1 MGRHRTAEE
10 KAAFREQAV
19 AMRRDGLGAKRIAR
33 ELGIGGDLVNELL
46 RDEPVPSSLRRP
58 RAKDELR
65 DVAIALRRSGRT
77 YDEIR
82 DELGVS
88 KGSLSLWLRA
98 MAHPTD
104 EQRLALNA
112 AVAVD
117 LMSSDV
123 PSDAE
128 TARELRREGWL
139 LREIADELGISP
151 KTAFLWCRGIPTPAR
166 AVHGRSAEET
176 RAMGRAYWDVELE
189 RRDVVRQAAIRSH
202 QARVGLLSERELD
215 LVVATAYWCEGSK
228 SKPWAR
234 REKLQFINSDP
245 DLVRL
250 LIEWLRRRGAGL
262 ERCRLSVNIHES
274 GDLAAATRFWANAT
288 GCDEEQLAKPLLK
301 RHNPLTVRKNVGES
315 YVGCLSI
322 GVRQSRDLYR
332 EIEGLWRGIVAGTC
346 ALRDADAAD

>member
-1 MGRHRTAEE
+1 MGRTPEE
-10 KAAFREQAV
+10 KAAFREEAV
-19 AMRRDGLGAKRIAR
+19 AMRRAGIGAQRIAR
-33 ELGIGGDLVNELL
+33 ELGIGAALVHELL
-46 RDEPVPSSLRRP
+46 RDEPPPASLARP

-65 DVAIALRRSGRT
+65 DVAIKLRAEGRT

-98 MAHPTD
+98 MAHPTE
-104 EQRLALNA
+104 EQRA
-112 AVAVD
+112 AVASGAVPPAPKD
-117 LMSSDV
+117 L

-128 TARELRREGWL
+128 VARQLRADGWL
-139 LREIADELGISP
+139 LREIAQELGVSH
-151 KTAFLWCRGIPTPAR
+151 KTAHFWCVGVPVPAR
-166 AVHGRSAEET
+166 AVHGRSAEAT
-176 RAMGRAYWDVELE
+176 RAMGRAYWEAELA
-189 RRDVVRQAAIRSH
+189 RRDVVRQADVLRH
-202 QARVGLLSERELD
+202 KQRVGDLSERELD

-250 LIEWLRRRGAGL
+250 LLEWLARRDVGVD
-262 ERCRLSVNIHES
+262 RCRLSVNIHES
-274 GDLAAATRFWANAT
+274 GDLLAATRFWAAVT
-288 GCDEEQLAKPLLK
+288 GCAENLFAKPLLK
-301 RHNPLTVRKNVGES
+301 RHNPSTVRKNVGEG

-332 EIEGLWRGIVAGTC
+332 EIEGLWRGIVAGMRTDEV
-346 ALRDADAAD
+346 AHAAD